1 MASNQD
7 EGRRQAMLEKQRKDM
22 MDDIARQ
29 KEALQQVRNR
39 VIRGAD
45 EGRHFNEILFKYR
58 KPSEGAKPLLPDSP
72 REPRAWTSSSRSRP
86 SVS

>member
-29 KEALQQVRNR
+29 KEALQQVRIESFA
-39 VIRGAD
+39 VLTKAD
-45 EGRHFNEILFKYR
+45 I
-58 KPSEGAKPLLPDSP
+58 
-72 REPRAWTSSSRSRP
+72 
-86 SVS
+86 

>member
-29 KEALQQVRNR
+29 KEALQQVRNESFG
-39 VIRGAD
+39 VLTKAD
-45 EGRHFNEILFKYR
+45 Y
-58 KPSEGAKPLLPDSP
+58 
-72 REPRAWTSSSRSRP
+72 
-86 SVS
+86 

>member
-29 KEALQQVRNR
+29 KEALQQVRYGSFG
-39 VIRGAD
+39 VLTKAD
-45 EGRHFNEILFKYR
+45 F
-58 KPSEGAKPLLPDSP
+58 
-72 REPRAWTSSSRSRP
+72 
-86 SVS
+86 